1 MNNEET
7 AKMYLVWVG
16 NNYTQLQERMKKY
29 CASQH
34 LEYDEDIFS
43 DTYLKIYEKIRKNG
57 LKDTSE
63 EGMLNYTFIAFKI
76 NTLREPMYARN
87 KKRNLNI
94 TDDAGLNALYEDFLE
109 GEITQREKLVAD
121 LFKDFAVIYILH
133 QVEEHF
139 DPEHFKLFQMKFLGD
154 MTFKELRRKSGVKGA
169 RDKVKEVMEWLKVN
183 VTKDEVREAF
193 FEIFQNVIC

>member
-7 AKMYLVWVG
+7 AKMYLIWVG
-16 NNYTQLQERMKKY
+16 NNYTKLQERMQKY

-43 DTYLKIYEKIRKNG
+43 NTFLKIYEKIRKNG
-57 LKDTSE
+57 LKDTTE

-76 NTLREPMYARN
+76 NTLREPMYARH
-87 KKRNLNI
+87 KKRNLNVE
-94 TDDAGLNALYEDFLE
+94 DGDLNDLYEGYLG
-109 GEITQREKLVAD
+109 GELTQREKLVTD
-121 LFKDFAVIYILH
+121 LYKDFAVIYILH

-169 RDKVKEVMEWLKVN
+169 RDKVKEVMEWLKAN
-183 VTKDEVREAF
+183 VTKDEVRESF
-193 FEIFQNVIC
+193 FAIFSEIIC